1 LDFILI
7 KPYLETTCL
16 MWSFFNVPLK
26 GHIRQVWLQFKMQYY
41 EVLIIRGI
49 NFQDFHGLF
58 IQYMILNPKYKK
70 SKSHITIEHVNV
82 TLTLSSITHGWS
94 RSDTLHSSLV
104 GQLTHGWWMESI
116 RVWKGYLH
124 SPHDEH
130 RPSGPRPVKL
140 CSVLGP
146 KTSKTLFCPRAQ
158 DQ

>member
-1 LDFILI
+1 
-7 KPYLETTCL
+7 

-130 RPSGPRPVKL
+130 RPSPTQDNYNFVR
-140 CSVLGP
+140 
-146 KTSKTLFCPRAQ
+146 TSKFSSSYLKLHVCKHKLKKLMRIAV
-158 DQ
+158 